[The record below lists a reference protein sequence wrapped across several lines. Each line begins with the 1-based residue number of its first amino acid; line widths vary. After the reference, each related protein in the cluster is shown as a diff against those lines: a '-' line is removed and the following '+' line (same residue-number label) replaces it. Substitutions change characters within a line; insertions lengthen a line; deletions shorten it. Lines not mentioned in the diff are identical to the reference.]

1 MQAKSLQSCP
11 TLCIPMDCSLPG
23 SSDHGILQ
31 ERILQWV
38 TISVCR
44 GSSQWIEPELPAL
57 VGRFFT
63 TEPPGKPLMIINI
76 TLFQTVFQPKLSPV
90 TTPLSFE
97 FICNKSSCT
106 SKRLSIFPLKTL
118 GLDLHILS
126 SGLQVLLRYEVKM
139 GTSSQMTSRYLT
151 MEYFI

>member
-1 MQAKSLQSCP
+1 MSSFFVTSWTVACQAPLTMGFFRKEY
-11 TLCIPMDCSLPG
+11 CSGLPF
-23 SSDHGILQ
+23 
-31 ERILQWV
+31 
-38 TISVCR
+38 VCR